1 MAHNKVDLAGS
12 VLDSLV
18 LSGTVKQWRR
28 HLVVSGGR
36 NGSSVA
42 DIYDVHIGADMS
54 DGDEAAL
61 RDLLERHGRTA
72 LSHQLE
78 IRIRRSLR

>member
-36 NGSSVA
+36 SRPSVA
-42 DIYDVHIGADMS
+42 DIYDVQIGADMS
-54 DGDEAAL
+54 EGDQAAL

-72 LSHQLE
+72 LTHQVE
-78 IRIRRSLR
+78 IRFRRAL